1 VDDER
6 LWDGL
11 MAMGPEAARW
21 DIISLEMKVV
31 ALGLRTANQR
41 GVAARH
47 HDMGE
52 TTSQVPTTEYDEK
65 HKPGGTREQQEIQP
79 ALRRYSWYG
88 VGCLGPIGRASSL
101 GPDPGPLLS
110 LAWPSDY
117 NGPLNC
123 GAYTE
128 NTTYSTQMMP

>member
-1 VDDER
+1 MDDER

-11 MAMGPEAARW
+11 TAMGQEAARW

-31 ALGLRTANQR
+31 ALGLQTANQR

-65 HKPGGTREQQEIQP
+65 HKPGAQESNKRSN
-79 ALRRYSWYG
+79 LRFG
-88 VGCLGPIGRASSL
+88 GILGM
-101 GPDPGPLLS
+101 
-110 LAWPSDY
+110 
-117 NGPLNC
+117 
-123 GAYTE
+123 E
-128 NTTYSTQMMP
+128 